1 MSPYTHNESLDDEQL
16 AAVEATGKAISVLA
30 GPGSGKT
37 RTLAHRARHLLLNGR
52 EDRALLLTFTNKA
65 AGEMKS
71 RALAVGDLA
80 RQRLDATT
88 FHGFGATFLRSH
100 GTLVGVEPDFQI
112 LDQEESEELG
122 TQVATSLGV
131 ANRVESWG
139 RTRRRRQTPGDALAA
154 FGAAYEDAKRAEG
167 LVDFD
172 DLVVFPADI
181 LESHLD
187 VAIAY
192 GSKYQHLLIDEFQD
206 TSPSQFAIVRAL
218 APHLETIGM
227 FADDDQAIMQFA
239 GAEAAN
245 VERFTSE
252 LGATCY
258 PLRRNY
264 RCREV
269 IVRRA
274 NLLIAADPHASGRQ
288 MEPAKSGGLVEA
300 RWYGSTDEEAEEIA
314 AEIADLI
321 FVDGVSPTEIAI
333 LVRAGWQAD
342 AIVDALAKREVPL
355 SDWRAS
361 AIASEGKRQMVAC
374 LSTVRATLRNPQA
387 SRLSELIGVELI
399 EERDTQKFLE
409 AHGESAVASEL
420 LLLREKALS
429 GATTSNIAEHAH
441 QAIVLG
447 APHLSEDASLLV
459 STISDFENFDP
470 DFSLDNLLA
479 ELALKGGGRS
489 PTERGG
495 VKVATLHGTK
505 GLQWPHVYM
514 IGMEEGKL
522 PHRRAEDEGTI
533 PDERRTCFV
542 GVCRA
547 EDRLIL
553 SGGRFYRTIPQRPSR
568 FLQEMGFDLS

>member
-1 MSPYTHNESLDDEQL
+1 MSPYTHDEPLDDEQL
-16 AAVEATGKAISVLA
+16 AAVEATQKAISVLA

-37 RTLAHRARHLLLNGR
+37 RTLAHRARHLLLNER

-71 RALAVGDLA
+71 RALDVGDLS
-80 RQRLDATT
+80 RKRLDATT
-88 FHGFGATFLRSH
+88 FHGFGTSFLRSH
-100 GTLVGVEPDFQI
+100 GTLVGIDPDFQI

-122 TQVATSLGV
+122 AQVAAGLGV
-131 ANRVESWG
+131 MNRVESWG
-139 RTRRRRQTPGDALAA
+139 RTRCRRRTPGPALAT

-172 DLVVFPADI
+172 DLVAYPAEI
-181 LESHLD
+181 LEAHPE
-187 VAIAY
+187 VAVAY
-192 GSKYQHLLIDEFQD
+192 GSKYRHLLIDEFQD
-206 TSPSQFAIVRAL
+206 TSPALFAIVRSL
-218 APHLETIGM
+218 APHLETISM

-245 VERFTSE
+245 VERFTDE
-252 LGATCY
+252 LGARCY

-264 RCREV
+264 RCREE
-269 IVRRA
+269 IVHRA
-274 NLLIAADPHASGRQ
+274 NLLIAADPKASGRQ
-288 MEPAKSGGLVEA
+288 MEADKSGGLVEA
-300 RWYGSTDEEAEEIA
+300 RWYGSTDEEAEAIATEIS
-314 AEIADLI
+314 DSI
-321 FVDGVSPTEIAI
+321 FVGGVSPTAIAI
-333 LVRAGWQAD
+333 LVRGGWRAD
-342 AIVDALAKREVPL
+342 GVVDALAEREVPL

-361 AIASEGKRQMVAC
+361 AFASEGKRQMIAC

-387 SRLSELIGVELI
+387 LRLSELIGVELI
-399 EERDTQKFLE
+399 EERNTQKFLE
-409 AHGESAVASEL
+409 VHSESTVAAEL

-429 GATTSNIAEHAH
+429 GAPTSEVAQHAH

-447 APHLSEDASLLV
+447 APHSSEDAALLLAA
-459 STISDFENFDP
+459 IADFEKFDP
-470 DFSLDNLLA
+470 DFSLEHLMA

-489 PTERGG
+489 PTESGG

-522 PHRRAEDEGTI
+522 PHHKAEDEGTI

-547 EDRLIL
+547 EDQLIL
-553 SGGRFYRTIPQRPSR
+553 SGGRYFRNSRQRPSR
-568 FLQEMGFDLS
+568 FLREMGFND